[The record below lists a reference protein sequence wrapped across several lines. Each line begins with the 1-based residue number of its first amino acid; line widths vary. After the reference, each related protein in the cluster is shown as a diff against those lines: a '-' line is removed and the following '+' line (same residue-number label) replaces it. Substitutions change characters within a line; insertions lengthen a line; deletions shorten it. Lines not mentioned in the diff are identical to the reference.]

1 MDWVE
6 LIRASR
12 LLATSGNPSQEA
24 LRRATSTA
32 YYAMFHALATSNAD
46 LIAGTKSSTNQGEW
60 TAVYRSLRHYR
71 AENPL
76 HGWTGLFSQPV
87 QRFANVIGSVKKR
100 RENADYNPDVVFYQ
114 NEVIVLIDRAE
125 RAIIDFNVASPQE
138 RSMVAIATLAGQR

>member
-12 LLATSGNPSQEA
+12 LLATSSDPSQEA
-24 LRRATSTA
+24 LRRAISTA

-46 LIAGTKSSTNQGEW
+46 LIAGAKSSTNQNEW

-76 HGWTGLFSQPV
+76 HGWNRLFSQPV

-100 RENADYNPDVVFYQ
+100 RENADYNPDMVFYQ

-125 RAIIDFNVASPQE
+125 HAIIDFNAVSPQE